1 MVALSPYTE
10 VGADKLRAVLD
21 GGPVAQF
28 RVTLTG
34 SGRYII
40 ERRTLC
46 LGAHRIEASWFEV
59 GWSANPHHADLL
71 AQSYAQRFQ
80 AQNPG
85 WRGVV
90 VGEPRTGRQPVRSY
104 PGLYFEPGRDEPA
117 ALTSSELGIEARAK

>member
-10 VGADKLRAVLD
+10 VGGDVLRAVLAD
-21 GGPVAQF
+21 GPVAQF

-34 SGRYII
+34 SGRHII

-46 LGAHRIEASWFEV
+46 AGAHRVEASWFEV

-71 AQSYAQRFQ
+71 AQSYAQRFK

-85 WRGVV
+85 WRAVV
-90 VGEPRTGRQPVRSY
+90 IGEPRTGRQPGRSY
-104 PGLYFEPGRDEPA
+104 PGLYFEPGGDEPA
-117 ALTSSELGIEARAK
+117 AITSSDLGIQAVRR